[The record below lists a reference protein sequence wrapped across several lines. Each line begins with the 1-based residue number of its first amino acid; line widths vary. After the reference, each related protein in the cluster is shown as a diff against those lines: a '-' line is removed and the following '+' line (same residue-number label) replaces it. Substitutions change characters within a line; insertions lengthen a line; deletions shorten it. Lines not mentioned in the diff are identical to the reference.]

1 VVAKST
7 IMEYRR
13 HSRKTVRI
21 TAGSVTDCPFYH
33 LDAGPLHDVEW
44 PPMGYGARSA
54 TGKWRRFT
62 SE

>member
-7 IMEYRR
+7 IMEYRG
-13 HSRKTVRI
+13 HSKPTVRI

-44 PPMGYGARSA
+44 PPMGLRRTGRHREMA
-54 TGKWRRFT
+54 TFHQ
-62 SE
+62 